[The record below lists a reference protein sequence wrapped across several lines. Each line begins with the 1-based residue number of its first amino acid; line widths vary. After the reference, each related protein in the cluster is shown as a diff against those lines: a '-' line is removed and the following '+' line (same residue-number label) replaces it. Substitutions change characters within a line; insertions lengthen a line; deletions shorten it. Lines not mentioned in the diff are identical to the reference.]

1 MDTFDWRLLKVLH
14 ETHNI
19 TKASQ
24 SLYLSQPTLTKR
36 LQQIESEFE
45 TELFVRHSRGITF
58 TPKGLLLVEK
68 ATQILNE
75 YEELKDRLNSFT
87 NSDVTGTLRIA
98 ANAPFARGE
107 LPFLVSRFHE
117 LYPNVQ
123 FDIHTYYSERNYYK
137 LCNGELPLGFIRE
150 NYSWP
155 HHKLLI
161 KEEKIYII
169 SRDPFHLE
177 DLKNMNEIHSRFS
190 LRLFAQLEQWW
201 SSHFDIPLQS
211 FITVEDSSIAVEYVK
226 RGLGFTILPD
236 IVIYNRKNEFYR
248 LPLIDAQNQ
257 YITRQTWLYYRDK
270 SLENPVVQLF
280 ISFMEQYQ
288 GANSQSPDSA
298 APPGDI
304 YTAYK
309 DTLPPASI
317 K

>member
-123 FDIHTYYSERNYYK
+123 FDIHTDYSERNYYK

-169 SRDPFHLE
+169 SREPFHLE

-248 LPLIDAQNQ
+248 L
-257 YITRQTWLYYRDK
+257 
-270 SLENPVVQLF
+270 
-280 ISFMEQYQ
+280 
-288 GANSQSPDSA
+288 
-298 APPGDI
+298 
-304 YTAYK
+304 
-309 DTLPPASI
+309 
-317 K
+317 